1 MKKFEEQELAGMKL
15 HFSHTDFIVI
25 DKPPGVPV
33 HGEHNTVVN
42 LLQLYLQR
50 EVFPCHRLDK
60 DTSGLLLLA
69 LNNTAAAE
77 LSQQFFLRKVEK
89 YYFGVSTARPGKSQG
104 KVLGDL
110 KKSRNGNYK
119 LTRERNNPSV
129 TFFFSRGLQPGYRA
143 LLFKPLTGQTH
154 QLRVI
159 AKSLGAPL
167 LGDPRY
173 GGNNADRMYLHAC
186 YLQFYFQQQ
195 LYTHWLPPETG
206 DLFKGLLLSED
217 DPWRRPEQLNW
228 PV

>member
-1 MKKFEEQELAGMKL
+1 MKI
-15 HFSHTDFIVI
+15 HFSHTDFIVV
-25 DKPPGVPV
+25 DKPSGLPV
-33 HGEHNTVVN
+33 HGDQANNVVD
-42 LLQLYLQR
+42 LWRQHLGQ

-69 LNNTAAAE
+69 LNTEAAAE

-89 YYFGVSTARPGKSQG
+89 YYFGVSTARPKKSQG
-104 KVLGDL
+104 KVIGDL

-119 LTRERNNPSV
+119 LTRELKNPAV
-129 TFFFSRGLQPGYRA
+129 TYFFSRGLKPGYRA

-173 GGNNADRMYLHAC
+173 DGNNADRMYLHAC
-186 YLQFYFQQQ
+186 YLKFDYQQQ
-195 LYTHWLPPETG
+195 SYANWLPPDTG
-206 DLFKGLLLSED
+206 DLFKELLLPED
-217 DPWRRPEQLNW
+217 DPWRHPEQLDW